1 MVKTRLKSG
10 FLHPFIESQ
19 EVPMK
24 HITLLLTLFL
34 SSQVDTAQKMS
45 IQDRLLKLEQQAS
58 NQSNNNVADLV
69 IQVQQLQA
77 QIAQL
82 QGTIEEQNFQ
92 INEMKERQKVL
103 YVDVDSRLAELE
115 QGKLAS
121 VTNNNNDL
129 VVDSNPGNNTN
140 TSTVVLTP
148 PVLGQA
154 GVERPEIRESVDAQL
169 STNSLNQSNISA
181 TTTTTDPAIEQ
192 AYQAAFSQLKAGRFN
207 ESARMFED
215 FIQQHPNHDL
225 TDNSYYW
232 LGESYYVT
240 RNYPLAL
247 AAFQSLEQKY
257 PLSSKLADSLLKIG
271 YTYHELEDFQQ
282 AQQALNK
289 VVESFPNESVSRL
302 AQNRL
307 NLLRREGKIN

>member
-1 MVKTRLKSG
+1 
-10 FLHPFIESQ
+10 
-19 EVPMK
+19 MK
-24 HITLLLTLFL
+24 HITIMALSLLIT
-34 SSQVDTAQKMS
+34 QVATAQKMS
-45 IQDRLLKLEQQAS
+45 IQDRLLKLEQETAG
-58 NQSNNNVADLV
+58 QSNNNVGDLV

-82 QGTIEEQNFQ
+82 QGTIEEQNFKISELQ
-92 INEMKERQKVL
+92 ERQKVL
-103 YVDVDSRLAELE
+103 YVDVDSRLTQLE
-115 QGKLAS
+115 QGKLAGA
-121 VTNNNNDL
+121 VNNNNEL
-129 VVDSNPGNNTN
+129 VVDSSAGDQAD
-140 TSTVVLTP
+140 STVRLSPPELGRAAITP
-148 PVLGQA
+148 PEV
-154 GVERPEIRESVDAQL
+154 RESVDAQL
-169 STNSLNQSNISA
+169 STNSLNQASLNATSN
-181 TTTTTDPAIEQ
+181 TTDPAIDQ
-192 AYQAAFSQLKAGRFN
+192 AYQNAFSQLKAGRFN
-207 ESARMFED
+207 ESARLFED
-215 FIQQHPNHDL
+215 FIQANPNHEL

-247 AAFQSLEQKY
+247 SAFQTLANEF

-289 VVESFPNESVSRL
+289 VVESFPNESVARL

>member
-1 MVKTRLKSG
+1 
-10 FLHPFIESQ
+10 
-19 EVPMK
+19 MK
-24 HITLLLTLFL
+24 HTTILFIL
-34 SSQVDTAQKMS
+34 FFSAQAVNAQKMS
-45 IQDRLLKLEQQAS
+45 IQDRLLKLEQQA
-58 NQSNNNVADLV
+58 NTQSNNNVADLV

-121 VTNNNNDL
+121 TTNNNNDL
-129 VVDSNPGNNTN
+129 VVDSNPENNMATNQNNNTV
-140 TSTVVLTP
+140 TLAP

-169 STNSLNQSNISA
+169 STNSLNQASINA
-181 TTTTTDPAIEQ
+181 TTTQSDPAIDQ

-215 FIQQHPNHDL
+215 FIEAHPNHDL

-289 VVESFPNESVSRL
+289 VVESFPNESVARL

>member
-1 MVKTRLKSG
+1 
-10 FLHPFIESQ
+10 
-19 EVPMK
+19 MK
-24 HITLLLTLFL
+24 HIALTCLIML
-34 SSQVDTAQKMS
+34 MSQSAWAQKMS
-45 IQDRLLKLEQQAS
+45 IQDRLLKLEQQS
-58 NQSNNNVADLV
+58 QSQSGNNTGDLV

-92 INEMKERQKVL
+92 INELKERQKVL
-103 YVDVDSRLAELE
+103 YVDIDSRLAELE
-115 QGKLAS
+115 KTGLAQN
-121 VTNNNNDL
+121 TNQTNEL
-129 VVDSNPGNNTN
+129 VVDSAVADTN
-140 TSTVVLTP
+140 TTVQLGTP
-148 PVLGQA
+148 VIQAPV
-154 GVERPEIRESVDAQL
+154 VRESVDAQL
-169 STNSLNQSNISA
+169 STNTLNQVDLSA
-181 TTTTTDPAIEQ
+181 QNVAADPAVEQ

-215 FIQQHPNHDL
+215 FIQQNSSHEL
-225 TDNSYYW
+225 TDNAYYW

-247 AAFQSLEQKY
+247 AAFQALEQQF

-271 YTYHELEDFQQ
+271 YTYHELEDYQQ

-289 VVESFPNESVSRL
+289 VVESFPNQSVSRL

-307 NLLRREGKIN
+307 NLLKREGKIN